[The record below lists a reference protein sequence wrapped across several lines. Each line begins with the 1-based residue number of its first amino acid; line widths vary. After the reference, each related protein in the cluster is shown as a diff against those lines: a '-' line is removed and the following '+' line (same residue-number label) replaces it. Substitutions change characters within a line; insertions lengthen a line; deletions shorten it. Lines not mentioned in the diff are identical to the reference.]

1 MVYQFRMNRGSDRND
16 NSGKLPVYL
25 QIAEQLSREISA
37 GLLAEGQRL
46 PAERQ
51 MAKDYNVTVRTLR
64 KSLARLTETGL
75 LARKQG
81 SGNYIQKNENAD
93 SIYSFFRLE
102 RPQGGGLPSANLV
115 RVDSLKK
122 PKSLPGF
129 GGSSFAHRFR
139 RQRFLDGLPVAA
151 EEIWLDQ
158 HSAAKVNEA
167 QVSQSLYKYYKERLD
182 VWIVRVEDW
191 VGLSEVPQWADGLL
205 AIAPGIRCG
214 FIERYGWSEENKKVE
229 YSRTWY
235 DADAARYVSRL
246 K

>member
-1 MVYQFRMNRGSDRND
+1 MNRFSDRNY

-115 RVDSLKK
+115 RVDSLKNQK
-122 PKSLPGF
+122 VCLILEALLLHTDF
-129 GGSSFAHRFR
+129 GGNA
-139 RQRFLDGLPVAA
+139 FLMVYL
-151 EEIWLDQ
+151 
-158 HSAAKVNEA
+158 
-167 QVSQSLYKYYKERLD
+167 SL
-182 VWIVRVEDW
+182 
-191 VGLSEVPQWADGLL
+191 Q
-205 AIAPGIRCG
+205 
-214 FIERYGWSEENKKVE
+214 KK
-229 YSRTWY
+229 SG
-235 DADAARYVSRL
+235 
-246 K
+246 

>member
-1 MVYQFRMNRGSDRND
+1 MDKLNSQRNKL
-16 NSGKLPVYL
+16 GKLPLYL
-25 QIAEQLSREISA
+25 QIAEQVSRDISA
-37 GLLAEGQRL
+37 GLLNEGQRL

-51 MAKDYNVTVRTLR
+51 MARDYNVTVRTLR

-75 LARKQG
+75 LFRKQG
-81 SGNYIQKNENAD
+81 SGNYIRRNESAE

-102 RPQGGGLPSANLV
+102 RPQGGGLPSARMV
-115 RVDSLKK
+115 SVDSLKK
-122 PKSLPGF
+122 PKSLPDF
-129 GGSSFAHRFR
+129 GESDFAHRFR
-139 RQRFLDGLPVAA
+139 RQRFLDDSPVAA

-158 HSAAKVNEA
+158 SCAAHVNSG

-182 VWIVRVEDW
+182 VWIVGVEDW
-191 VGLSEVPQWADGLL
+191 VGLSEVPQWASGLL
-205 AIAPGIRCG
+205 SKKPGMSCG
-214 FIERYGWSEENKKVE
+214 FIERYGWSRGNKKVE